1 MPNAVSV
8 DLGPLKQTDYP
19 MVKFWY
25 RQDWAEF
32 CVNNPGEAT
41 DPEAIRFVE
50 DQHGVAAGK
59 MSASMMHNL
68 AQAIFLE
75 HGTSG
80 APVPLTWERVD
91 VEIKKEYYR
100 AMAAAFFEL
109 RLCDSSWKA
118 DQIATRIYS
127 SWFSGWQGQIMLR
140 PLAIEGKRVRNWSME
155 AGTSK
160 KFKAAAQVS
169 TNTQP
174 FRNLLINRLS
184 QRVFFPV
191 QTAFLNLLSE
201 KPRGRGCG
209 LTRRRQLQGNVISLN
224 PKFLH

>member
-1 MPNAVSV
+1 MSV

-25 RQDWAEF
+25 RRNWAEF
-32 CVNNPGEAT
+32 CANNQGEVT
-41 DPEAIRFVE
+41 DPVAIRFVE

-59 MSASMMHNL
+59 ISASMMHAL

-80 APVPLTWERVD
+80 APVPLTWERAD
-91 VEIKKEYYR
+91 EEIKKGYYR

-118 DQIATRIYS
+118 DQIATCIYS
-127 SWFSGWQGQIMLR
+127 SWVLRWQGQTQFH
-140 PLAIEGKRVRNWSME
+140 PLAIEGKQVRNWSME
-155 AGTSK
+155 AGTSI
-160 KFKAAAQVS
+160 
-169 TNTQP
+169 
-174 FRNLLINRLS
+174 RNLLINRLS
-184 QRVFFPV
+184 QGVFFPV
-191 QTAFLNLLSE
+191 QTAFLNLLSKE
-201 KPRGRGCG
+201 PQARGCG
-209 LTRRRQLQGNVISLN
+209 PTSRRLQGNAISLN